1 MGQLSPNATEIH
13 ATSTYR
19 PSTHITHTYQMNYP
33 PLLFSLTLFGLS
45 AIMANAASFDWPQW
59 QGPDRN
65 AVSKETDLLKE
76 WPESGPPLAWKISEL
91 GTGFGSPSIA
101 DGRIFGLSHR
111 GDDEVVWAL
120 SETDGNELW
129 ATRLSKVNT
138 DGLSQGKEG
147 GGCTPT
153 VDGDRVY
160 VLGRSGDL
168 VCLRVE
174 DGSVLWRRNIL
185 ETFDGRIPVFK
196 YNESPLVDG
205 DKVICTPGGKEKTL
219 AALNKWNGETIWT
232 TKVPHEDDNAPTPPS
247 IMVTTPMLVA
257 LDIDGNQEIST
268 AEIRGSE
275 SILGKLDGN
284 RDGKLT
290 EDELREKSNEEES
303 GSQSRAQRQ
312 RRGSSYMR
320 SLKVLAGLDT
330 DESGEIDAS
339 EIENSVDALKK
350 LDGNG
355 DGLLD
360 EKEVGAQFV
369 SPPRS
374 KAAYASALAVD
385 FNNQRHYV
393 QSVAKGL
400 VGVAASDGEL
410 LWMHNRPVTPTGLN
424 CSTPIYQDGFVC
436 AASAYGGGGV
446 LVKLAVDNNGGI
458 STDEIW
464 TSSDM
469 ENHHGGIVV
478 IDGGLYGANGDIG
491 GGNLVCLDFQTGETL
506 WNEGDRDKEGVPKG
520 SLMFADERIYYR
532 TEEGTMLLIEPS
544 RNGYL
549 ERSRFEQPDRSR
561 NPAWSHPVIANGRLY
576 LRDQD
581 SLFCYDVKETG
592 KVSKR

>member
-1 MGQLSPNATEIH
+1 
-13 ATSTYR
+13 
-19 PSTHITHTYQMNYP
+19 MNYSP
-33 PLLFSLTLFGLS
+33 ILFSLTLFGLS
-45 AIMANAASFDWPQW
+45 AILANAASFDWPQW

-65 AVSKETDLLKE
+65 AVSRETNLLKE
-76 WPESGPPLAWKISEL
+76 WPESGPPLAWKISGI

-120 SETDGNELW
+120 SETDGKELW
-129 ATRLSKVNT
+129 VTRLATVNT

-174 DGSVLWRRNIL
+174 DGSILWQRNLIENL
-185 ETFDGRIPVFK
+185 DGRIPVFK

-219 AALNKWNGETIWT
+219 AALNKFNGETIWT
-232 TKVPHEDDNAPTPPS
+232 SQVPHEDDNAPEPPS
-247 IMVTTPMLVA
+247 IMVTTPLLVA
-257 LDIDGNQEIST
+257 LDTDGNQEIST

-290 EDELREKSNEEES
+290 ADELREKSNEEEAE
-303 GSQSRAQRQ
+303 SQSSELRR

-350 LDGNG
+350 LDENG

-410 LWMHNRPVTPTGLN
+410 LWRHNRPVTPTGLN

-446 LVKLAVDNNGGI
+446 LVKLAADDNDDI
-458 STDEIW
+458 SADEIW

-469 ENHHGGIVV
+469 ENHHGGMVV
-478 IDGGLYGANGDIG
+478 VDGCLYGANGDVG

-506 WNEGDRDKEGVPKG
+506 WNEGDRDKQGVPKG

-532 TEEGTMLLIEPS
+532 TEEGAMLLIEPN
-544 RNGYL
+544 RDGYL
-549 ERSRFEQPDRSR
+549 ERGRFEQPDRSR
-561 NPAWSHPVIANGRLY
+561 KPAWSHPVIANGKLY

-581 SLFCYDVKETG
+581 ILFSYVVKDTG
-592 KVSKR
+592 MLSNR